1 MPYNVITHS
10 GKAHIDEILAI
21 AVLAVYQGEQPEEIL
36 RLPSDDVAEMVNAG
50 DVAADTWVVDC
61 GLMLDSNRRLFD
73 HHQDGTL
80 PSAALLMFRHLFP
93 ELEGSD
99 LSGYFEL
106 VSKVDTG
113 GLRSLEDIDS
123 VGESRDYWSFPQQVL
138 VRVFEKDPAA
148 VVNLVSV
155 GLADK
160 IEFEEE
166 KTAAAEWVAVP
177 GRLVDVKIGGLTAL
191 EYTEHPPESLVNGL
205 KGIDREVI
213 QEHQAAV
220 IYGYDKT
227 DPTVRTLYRTDIG
240 HDLVDFTRSKPA
252 EMLFNHQGGF
262 LLRFKPADPEEWKR
276 IVRASALGSPR
287 EI

>member
-1 MPYNVITHS
+1 MWPPIPGWWTADLCSIQTAASSIITRTAPCPAPPCS
-10 GKAHIDEILAI
+10 
-21 AVLAVYQGEQPEEIL
+21 
-36 RLPSDDVAEMVNAG
+36 
-50 DVAADTWVVDC
+50 C
-61 GLMLDSNRRLFD
+61 F
-73 HHQDGTL
+73 GT
-80 PSAALLMFRHLFP
+80 SSRNWR
-93 ELEGSD
+93 GSD

-191 EYTEHPPESLVNGL
+191 EYTEHPPESLVNG
-205 KGIDREVI
+205 
-213 QEHQAAV
+213 
-220 IYGYDKT
+220 
-227 DPTVRTLYRTDIG
+227 
-240 HDLVDFTRSKPA
+240 
-252 EMLFNHQGGF
+252 
-262 LLRFKPADPEEWKR
+262 
-276 IVRASALGSPR
+276 
-287 EI
+287 

>member
-21 AVLAVYQGEQPEEIL
+21 AVLAVHQGEQPEKIR
-36 RLPSDDVAEMVNAG
+36 RLPSDDVAEMVRAG
-50 DVAADTWVVDC
+50 DMTADTWVVDC

-73 HHQDGTL
+73 HHQDGGL
-80 PSAALLMFRHLFP
+80 PSSALLMFRHLFP

-99 LSGYFEL
+99 LSDYFEL

-138 VRVFEKDPAA
+138 VRVFEKDPAG

-160 IEFEEE
+160 IAFEEE

-177 GRLVDVKIGGLTAL
+177 GRLVDVEIGGLTAL

-213 QEHQAAV
+213 REHQAAV
-220 IYGYDKT
+220 IYGY
-227 DPTVRTLYRTDIG
+227 
-240 HDLVDFTRSKPA
+240 
-252 EMLFNHQGGF
+252 
-262 LLRFKPADPEEWKR
+262 
-276 IVRASALGSPR
+276 
-287 EI
+287 